1 MPLLLVVRLHM
12 SRRVAG
18 LSLGGINII
27 ARVNVC
33 TRVYLSDT
41 CVRPSRASRWKH
53 RGLSGKG
60 RGGEMDVEEKT
71 LLAVN
76 IVTSG
81 ATHTSSSHASSPLH
95 FISLLRYFAEILS
108 RIHWLVLCLSTVDA
122 SGKKKSEKAGGKMG
136 GDWGGRRVAVFVP
149 IASWICTNGLS
160 GTSFL
165 TFHLIRECVC
175 VFVACTCV
183 YASVYQ
189 DVRSGRD
196 KVRFFARIQLH

>member
-136 GDWGGRRVAVFVP
+136 GEWGGEEGGCVCSDSILDLHERPFWYFLSYLSLNPWMRVCVCCLYMCV
-149 IASWICTNGLS
+149 C
-160 GTSFL
+160 
-165 TFHLIRECVC
+165 ECVPGC
-175 VFVACTCV
+175 
-183 YASVYQ
+183 
-189 DVRSGRD
+189 
-196 KVRFFARIQLH
+196 